1 MGEEEEEEEDS
12 RMKRIGGGGGLEG
25 YGKWR
30 MMRTG
35 GGRELEEKEEVDVEV
50 EEDKNYVQDH

>member
-1 MGEEEEEEEDS
+1 
-12 RMKRIGGGGGLEG
+12 
-25 YGKWR
+25 

-50 EEDKNYVQDH
+50 EEDKNYVLDH

>member
-1 MGEEEEEEEDS
+1 MEEEEDW
-12 RMKRIGGGGGLEG
+12 RK
-25 YGKWR
+25 YGKFR

-50 EEDKNYVQDH
+50 EEDKNYVLDH

>member
-1 MGEEEEEEEDS
+1 M
-12 RMKRIGGGGGLEG
+12 RRKRIGGGGGLEE

-35 GGRELEEKEEVDVEV
+35 GGRELEEKVEVEVEV
-50 EEDKNYVQDH
+50 EEDKIYVQTIDSG